1 MPLHLFELQFVLA
14 SEFSLHY
21 IIFIEQGTGQFG
33 LSINLNIR
41 ILNKQYGLSN
51 LKNRL
56 EYCFLL

>member
-1 MPLHLFELQFVLA
+1 
-14 SEFSLHY
+14 LHY
-21 IIFIEQGTGQFG
+21 ITFIEQGTGQFG

-41 ILNKQYGLSN
+41 ILNKQFGLSN